1 VWVAFLSITQIK
13 KKEKHSGRF
22 CPFSTANPFAFIA
35 ILYRIVCKFISGGIT
50 MNLTVYLAGQIHD
63 DWRDQL
69 EKKAKEK
76 ELPLTFVA
84 PQTNHDLSDDI
95 GENILGKQPGNVYR
109 DDAAS
114 SINNLRTQ
122 VLMQKADVVIAL
134 FGEQYKQW
142 NTAMDASAAITMNK
156 PTIII
161 RPESLVHPLKELS
174 NKANVTVETVDQA
187 LEVLNYI
194 YV

>member
-1 VWVAFLSITQIK
+1 
-13 KKEKHSGRF
+13 
-22 CPFSTANPFAFIA
+22 
-35 ILYRIVCKFISGGIT
+35 

-63 DWRDQL
+63 DWREQL
-69 EKKAKEK
+69 EQKAKEK
-76 ELPLTFVA
+76 DLPLTFVA
-84 PQTNHDLSDDI
+84 PQTNHDLSDNI
-95 GENILGKQPGNVYR
+95 GENILGKQPGNVFK

-122 VLMQKADVVIAL
+122 VLMQRADVVIAL

-161 RPESLVHPLKELS
+161 RPESLIHPLKELS

-194 YV
+194 YA

>member
-1 VWVAFLSITQIK
+1 
-13 KKEKHSGRF
+13 
-22 CPFSTANPFAFIA
+22 
-35 ILYRIVCKFISGGIT
+35 

-69 EKKAKEK
+69 EQKAKEK

-142 NTAMDASAAITMNK
+142 NTAMDEIGRASC
-156 PTIII
+156 
-161 RPESLVHPLKELS
+161 RERG
-174 NKANVTVETVDQA
+174 
-187 LEVLNYI
+187 
-194 YV
+194 

>member
-1 VWVAFLSITQIK
+1 
-13 KKEKHSGRF
+13 
-22 CPFSTANPFAFIA
+22 
-35 ILYRIVCKFISGGIT
+35 

-63 DWRDQL
+63 DWREQL
-69 EKKAKEK
+69 EQKAKETD
-76 ELPLTFVA
+76 LPLTFVA
-84 PQTNHDLSDDI
+84 PQTNHDLSDNI
-95 GENILGKQPGNVYR
+95 GENILGKQPGNVFK

-122 VLMQKADVVIAL
+122 VLMQRADVVIAL

-161 RPESLVHPLKELS
+161 RPESLIHPLKELS

-194 YV
+194 YA